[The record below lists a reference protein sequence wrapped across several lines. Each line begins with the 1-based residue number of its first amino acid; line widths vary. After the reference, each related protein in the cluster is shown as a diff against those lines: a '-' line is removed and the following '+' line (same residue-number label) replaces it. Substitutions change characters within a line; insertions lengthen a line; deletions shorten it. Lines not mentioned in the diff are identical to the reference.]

1 MDSLKDIRDRIV
13 SVKSTRQITSAMK
26 MVSAA
31 KLKKAQNEILRLRPY
46 ADKLD
51 EINTKLSSGNEN
63 SEENIYDRKP
73 ENGKILIIC
82 VSSNKGLCG
91 AFNSNVIRKAEE
103 LLNTIYAD
111 DFKNGK
117 IRFSVIGKKAEE
129 AIKSKGWEIIESNN
143 ALFDKLEYNSV
154 AELANNYMKLYLSE
168 EYDRIDIISNQFKSA
183 GIQALS
189 YEQYLPLLVE
199 EESENSDSSDYLLEP
214 DLEYLTKTLIPLS
227 LKVKLYKALVDSN
240 AAEHAARMTAMH
252 IATDNASSIISDLR
266 LQYNKARQA
275 SITNEILE
283 IVGGAEAL
291 KS

>member
-1 MDSLKDIRDRIV
+1 
-13 SVKSTRQITSAMK
+13 MK
-26 MVSAA
+26 
-31 KLKKAQNEILRLRPY
+31 LQ
-46 ADKLD
+46 
-51 EINTKLSSGNEN
+51 
-63 SEENIYDRKP
+63 
-73 ENGKILIIC
+73 LIIIL
-82 VSSNKGLCG
+82 S
-91 AFNSNVIRKAEE
+91 
-103 LLNTIYAD
+103 
-111 DFKNGK
+111 
-117 IRFSVIGKKAEE
+117 
-129 AIKSKGWEIIESNN
+129 EIIESNN